1 MYGIG
6 GGIEKFKSHELRL
19 VKCALVDDKI
29 RFCHKKLR
37 NVIQAITVLLTFSFK
52 ASQKSPMLVL

>member
-29 RFCHKKLR
+29 RFCHKAAAAGLSDPVEYFQIKWG
-37 NVIQAITVLLTFSFK
+37 
-52 ASQKSPMLVL
+52 